1 MKSSTSL
8 LNKKKQLLHIL
19 QQLLQGESKMTSFNE
34 NFTEDLLEEA
44 AIEILQNLGYHYAF
58 GPDISLGGDAQER
71 KDYREVILESRVKD
85 ALFKIN
91 RDLPVEALED
101 AYRQIITFNSP
112 MLEEN
117 NRHFHKLLV
126 EGIEVSFKEKG
137 HIRTKRAFMVDFNQ
151 DQMKNND
158 FLVVNQFTVTE
169 NEERRPDLI
178 IFINGIPL
186 ILIELKSASDE
197 NVGIESAYNQIQTYK
212 KDIPSLFNYNAFCI
226 LSDGINAKA
235 GTITSNEERFM
246 NWRTVDGIDIE
257 PLSKPQYEVLFNGM
271 LSKERLLDLI
281 ENFILFQESKE
292 EDKDRNGL
300 KLGDKKSIIKIQAAY
315 HQYFAVKK
323 AIEKTKEATKEDG
336 DRKIGVIWHTQ
347 GSGKSYS
354 MVFYTAGLVRELNN
368 PTILVITDRNDLDDQ
383 LFSTFAKSQDMLRQT
398 PKQADVRKLTDS
410 QKSHQGG
417 SNSAQ
422 INGLYDLLN
431 DRESGGIIFTTIQ
444 KFKPEDG
451 EMPMLTDRKN
461 VIIIAD
467 EAHRSQYGL
476 EAKTNIK
483 TGEVKYGYA
492 KYLRDAL
499 PNASFIGFTGT
510 PIDLEDRST
519 TAVFG
524 HCIDTYD
531 MTRAVEDD
539 ATVRIY
545 YENRI
550 IKLDADH
557 EELIKIDDEFE
568 EITEGQ
574 EDNERNKNKT
584 KWSRLE
590 AVIGSPNRIKKL
602 AEDIINHYEEKS
614 KTIDGKAMVVCMSRR
629 ICADLYDAIVAIR
642 PHWHSEDINQGKV
655 KVVMT
660 GSAADNEKIQQH
672 VGGKQRRDTLAKRMK
687 DNSDELKI
695 VLVRDMWL
703 TGFDVPSMHT
713 MYIDKPMKG
722 HNLMQAIARVNR
734 VFKEKSGGVVVDY
747 LGILES
753 LKSAL
758 NQYTNSDRQNTG
770 IDTNVAI
777 AIMLEKLE
785 ILKDMMHG
793 FDYSKYMG
801 KSQVER
807 IRAIV
812 GGMDFVLGKPEKDQK
827 EFKKTAIELAKSHSL
842 CAASDTGKE
851 KALEVSYFKAV
862 KASLAKLKEKE
873 KVALSKR
880 EVEARLHQMLERSI
894 ISEDVI
900 DVFEVMGIK
909 RPEVS
914 ILSEDFLQEVRQMKQ
929 KNLAVEMLKKLLE
942 GNIKAM
948 ERRNLVKSEKFSEK
962 LMKALNKYK
971 NQAIT
976 NAEVIE
982 ELIRMAHEIKKM
994 KEQEANLGM
1003 NEDEIAFYDAL
1014 TADEIVRE
1022 FMEDEILKKIAHE
1035 LTLAIRNNITIDWS
1049 IRKSAQATMRKI
1061 IKRLLR
1067 KYDYPPKQA
1076 LQALKVVMRQ
1086 AEKMCGNVYEEETLY
1101 DLVAEEEGEY

>member
-1 MKSSTSL
+1 MSL
-8 LNKKKQLLHIL
+8 
-19 QQLLQGESKMTSFNE
+19 TE

-44 AIEILQNLGYHYAF
+44 AIEILQGLGYEYAF
-58 GPDISLGGDAQER
+58 GPDISHGGDYEER
-71 KDYREVILESRVKD
+71 KDYREVILENRVKD

-91 RDLPVEALED
+91 RDLPTEALEE
-101 AYRQIITFNSP
+101 AYRQVITFNSP

-117 NRHFHKLLV
+117 NRRFHKLLV
-126 EGIEVSFKEKG
+126 EGIEVSFKDKG
-137 HIRTKRAFMVDFNQ
+137 HIRTKRAYLVDFNNVQ
-151 DQMKNND
+151 NNE
-158 FLVVNQFTVTE
+158 FLVVNQFTIVE

-178 IFINGIPL
+178 IFVNGIPL
-186 ILIELKSASDE
+186 VLIELKSASDE

-212 KDIPSLFNYNAFCI
+212 KDIPTLFNYNAFCI

-246 NWRTVDGIDIE
+246 NWRTVDGVEIE
-257 PLSKPQYEVLFNGM
+257 PLSKPQYEVLFTGM
-271 LSKERLLDLI
+271 LAKERVLDII

-292 EDKDRNGL
+292 DDKDINGK
-300 KLGDKKSIIKIQAAY
+300 KLGDKKSIIKILSAY

-323 AIEKTKEATKEDG
+323 AVEKTKEAISEEG

-347 GSGKSYS
+347 GSGKSFS

-398 PKQADVRKLTDS
+398 PKQADVRKLTDN
-410 QKSHQGG
+410 QKLMQAG
-417 SNSAQ
+417 SNSVEV
-422 INGLYDLLN
+422 NGLYDLLN

-444 KFKPEDG
+444 KFKPENG
-451 EMPMLTDRKN
+451 EMPVLTDRKN

-476 EAKTNIK
+476 EAKTDLK

-510 PIDLEDRST
+510 PIDLEDKST

-531 MTRAVEDD
+531 MTRAVEDE

-550 IKLDADH
+550 IKLETDND
-557 EELIKIDDEFE
+557 ELIKIDDEFE

-574 EDNERNKNKT
+574 EELEKDKNKAV
-584 KWSRLE
+584 WSRFE
-590 AVIGSPNRIKKL
+590 AVVGSPNRVRKL
-602 AEDIINHYEEKS
+602 AEDIVNHYEEKS

-629 ICADLYDAIVAIR
+629 ICADLYDEIIKIR
-642 PHWHSEDINQGKV
+642 PDWHSDDVNQGKI

-660 GSAADNEKIQQH
+660 GSAADNERLQQH

-687 DNSDELKI
+687 DNSDDLKI

-747 LGILES
+747 IGILES
-753 LKSAL
+753 LKNAL
-758 NQYTNSDRQNTG
+758 NQYTSNDRDNTG

-801 KSQVER
+801 TSQVER

-812 GGMDFVLGKPEKDQK
+812 GGMDFVLGKPEQDQK
-827 EFKKTAIELAKSHSL
+827 EFKKTAIELAKAHSL
-842 CAASDTGKE
+842 CAASDMGKS

-873 KVALSKR
+873 QVALSKR
-880 EVEARLHQMLERSI
+880 EIEARLHQMLERSI
-894 ISEDVI
+894 ISEEVI
-900 DVFEVMGIK
+900 DVFEAMGIK

-914 ILSEDFLQEVRQMKQ
+914 ILSEEFLNEVRDMKQ

-962 LMKALNKYK
+962 LKKALNKYR

-982 ELIRMAHEIKKM
+982 ELIKMAHEIKKM
-994 KEQEANLGM
+994 KDDEASLGLSD
-1003 NEDEIAFYDAL
+1003 DEIAFYDAL
-1014 TADEIVRE
+1014 TADEIVRD
-1022 FMEDEILKKIAHE
+1022 FMEDETLKLIAHE
-1035 LTLAIRNNITIDWS
+1035 LTVAIRKNITIDWS

-1061 IKRLLR
+1061 IKRLLK
-1067 KYDYPPKQA
+1067 KYDYPPDHAIKAMQ
-1076 LQALKVVMRQ
+1076 VVMRQ
-1086 AEKMCGNVYEEETLY
+1086 AEKMCGYVYEEEVWY
-1101 DLVAEEEGEY
+1101 GHVAEDESEFNVD